1 MDVASLHL
9 SDEVLEL
16 LRSGKINNRLLC
28 EMMTHP
34 RFRQL
39 MADIEIVVDRIADM
53 RIQDMNTVLEVARQ
67 KVMKEYAPDEMD
79 VYMRTLE
86 VAQINETDYFSYII
100 HEDMDEI
107 TETIR
112 ENHRKDTTTAD
123 ETTPTQDG
131 IKMLM
136 HSNDGAFETALCS
149 DADPGGENHRGRS
162 PSVQKHVAEVQAVQE
177 TDEHARERWTR

>member
-86 VAQINETDYFSYII
+86 VAQINETDYFRISFMRIWMRSRKPSGRII
-100 HEDMDEI
+100 ARTPLRQMKQ
-107 TETIR
+107 R
-112 ENHRKDTTTAD
+112 LHRM
-123 ETTPTQDG
+123 E
-131 IKMLM
+131 
-136 HSNDGAFETALCS
+136 SRC
-149 DADPGGENHRGRS
+149 
-162 PSVQKHVAEVQAVQE
+162 
-177 TDEHARERWTR
+177 

>member
-39 MADIEIVVDRIADM
+39 MADMEIVVDRIADM

-86 VAQINETDYFSYII
+86 VAQINETDYFSHII
-100 HEDMDEI
+100 HEDMDDA
-107 TETIR
+107 
-112 ENHRKDTTTAD
+112 KK
-123 ETTPTQDG
+123 P
-131 IKMLM
+131 
-136 HSNDGAFETALCS
+136 SFEAACIL
-149 DADPGGENHRGRS
+149 N
-162 PSVQKHVAEVQAVQE
+162 
-177 TDEHARERWTR
+177 ERMEPATLHIGDKQ